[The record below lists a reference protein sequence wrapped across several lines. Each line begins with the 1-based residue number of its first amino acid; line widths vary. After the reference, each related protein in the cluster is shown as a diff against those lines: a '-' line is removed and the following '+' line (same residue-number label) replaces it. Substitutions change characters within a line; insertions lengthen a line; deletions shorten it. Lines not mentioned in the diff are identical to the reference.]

1 MCCKGE
7 KQQGGYMD
15 NLNSLIIEGNVVRDP
30 VVRETQKGNL
40 VCNFSIGSNRSYR
53 SANGFEHE
61 VSFFDVEAWGKTAE
75 AVRDN
80 CTKGTGVRVVG
91 KIKQNRWEG
100 SDGKK
105 RSHVVVV
112 SEYVEFKKP
121 FKNIEET
128 TEETAAEKEAELAF

>member
-1 MCCKGE
+1 
-7 KQQGGYMD
+7 MD

-53 SANGFEHE
+53 SAKGFEHE

-91 KIKQNRWEG
+91 KIKQNRWE
-100 SDGKK
+100 SQDGKK
-105 RSHVVVV
+105 RSQVVVV

-121 FKNIEET
+121 FKHIEET
-128 TEETAAEKEAELAF
+128 TEATAAEKEAELAF